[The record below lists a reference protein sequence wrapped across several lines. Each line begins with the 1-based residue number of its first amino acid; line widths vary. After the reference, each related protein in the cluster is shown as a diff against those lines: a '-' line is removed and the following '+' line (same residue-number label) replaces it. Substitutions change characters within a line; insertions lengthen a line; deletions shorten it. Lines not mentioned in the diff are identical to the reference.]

1 MLVVDQLRKSDPHLR
16 WLALIVLTGLVA
28 LLGGLWWVQ
37 IVSARQYQ
45 EHLETQS
52 FRTVRIAGVR
62 GAILD
67 HNGIALAENRPSYN
81 LSLYLEELR
90 KPIDAIFTRD
100 VARERA
106 ELKLRLEQAE
116 ARLKRRLS
124 KEERRSFALTAKT
137 RTALRQ
143 EARNQVASN
152 LVSQVNGWLQQTV
165 SLNLTNIE
173 RHYQSRLALP
183 YPILSGMD
191 PMQVARFEEHAA
203 GRAGIDIEIQST
215 RVYPFQ
221 TTAFHVLG
229 SLHRD
234 DSSAEGEEAFFSY
247 RLPDFRG
254 VTGIE
259 NAFDKQLRGSAGA
272 KSVLV
277 NNLGYRQTENIWSP
291 ATPGQ
296 NVVLTIDYHIQRACE
311 TALQKV
317 FGPETRGAVVVMQ
330 VESGDILAMVSSPS
344 IDPIHFV
351 QGFSQT
357 EWERVSRLQAE
368 KNRAMHENYAPGSI
382 FKIVVGLAAL
392 EAGLDPNQVIYNP
405 GYVAIPGRR
414 PLDDLA
420 PAGNYDFRRA
430 LKLSSNFYFVTNGWR
445 IGAEKIVSLGK
456 RLHLGERT
464 GLLPRQETSGIFP
477 ESGRARWSL
486 GESAL
491 LSIGQG
497 PVSVTPLQMTIMT
510 AAVANG
516 GKVLWPRLVER
527 VESPDPTLGE
537 PPVIFPPRQ
546 VRDELNI
553 SPRNLKIVQDAML
566 ADVEDSDGT
575 GRHAAVPG
583 FRVCGKTGTAQI
595 QNERNELVDHTTWFT
610 SFGPYEHPQYAVVVM
625 VESGA
630 SGGTTC
636 APVAAEIYRAILNRQ
651 RMSNPRNNLP
661 KNN

>member
-203 GRAGIDIEIQST
+203 GQAGIDIEIQST

-221 TTAFHVLG
+221 STAFHVLG

-636 APVAAEIYRAILNRQ
+636 APVASEIYRAIVNRQ